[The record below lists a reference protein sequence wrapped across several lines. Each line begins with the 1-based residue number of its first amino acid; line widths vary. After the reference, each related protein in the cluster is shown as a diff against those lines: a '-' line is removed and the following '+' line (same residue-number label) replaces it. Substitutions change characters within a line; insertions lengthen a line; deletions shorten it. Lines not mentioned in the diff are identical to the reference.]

1 MRKTGEVKNIA
12 IVLKETEGWHNRMEA
27 KRISVSAKRQIT
39 IPQKFYEKLGIG
51 NEVECV
57 LRGNELVIRPVES
70 ETEFAEEILKELVFE
85 RQLSGPELF
94 EEFKRIKAK
103 VRPAVE
109 RMMEEADVI
118 AQTEGSGDDQIK
130 EIFGED

>member
-1 MRKTGEVKNIA
+1 MAIA
-12 IVLKETEGWHNRMEA
+12 YEEIKEGRRGRMES

-39 IPQKFYEKLGIG
+39 IPQKFYEELGIG

-70 ETEFAEEILKELVFE
+70 ETEFAEEILRELVFE

-94 EEFKRIKAK
+94 EEFKRMKAK

-109 RMMEEADVI
+109 RMMEHADLI
-118 AQTEGSGDDQIK
+118 AQTPGTGDDQTRD
-130 EIFGED
+130 IFGED